1 MKRAYAYCHGFL
13 SGPSSS
19 KGRFLASALAWRGV
33 TLALLDL
40 NTPDGHPASLSHE
53 GALSKID
60 DFWKAAQRDSPG
72 TRLCLVGSSFGGW
85 AAAAYAQRHPD
96 RVSRCLLLCPGFE
109 LGSRWQSIVG
119 GADELLAWER
129 DDARTFL
136 MPHTGAPV
144 RIPWRFAA
152 DSMRLDVSV
161 PLVVRCPT
169 TIIHGLQDD
178 VVPADV
184 SRRFASRHAC
194 VSLSVLDDDHWL
206 CQPASLERITMAAE
220 ELFELSPAADDGAAL
235 ATGSLD
241 RQEQV
246 FEAERKLIVRDAA
259 ALEAALSSAA
269 AVSSSATNVSVQF
282 VEESMFIDVYY
293 DDTAASLARR
303 GAWLR
308 QRAGRW
314 ELKLAAGT
322 GAGAAADSAAADGVA
337 DTAEVH
343 RELIGAASVLGWL
356 RALSKVSTSAAAPQ
370 EDTLQ
375 IATAT
380 LSGAQGAASGA
391 TSDVPPGTTLLEPED
406 SDAQLRQLLRRRGVA
421 AIAAFGTTRRRWCAG
436 DLMLDLDRAWTI
448 SRDLELHL
456 DLDRAR
462 TPLAHAGE
470 AAESSALTSISDASN
485 KPHASPFYEVLEI
498 EALGPTAATASARLQ
513 YGIGPLLERIGAVVG
528 SSTGVVEGKL
538 ERYMARYRAGGAH
551 AALFSE
557 YRQRDRRE
565 S

>member
-33 TLALLDL
+33 SLALLDL
-40 NTPDGHPASLSHE
+40 NLPDGHPASLSHE
-53 GALSKID
+53 GALSAID
-60 DFWKAAQRDSPG
+60 EFWKAAQRESPG

-85 AAAAYAQRHPD
+85 AAAAYAHRHPE

-129 DDARTFL
+129 DGARTFL

-152 DSMRLDVSV
+152 DSMRLDVSG

-169 TIIHGLQDD
+169 AIIHGLQDD

-184 SRRFASRHAC
+184 SRRFASCHAC

-206 CQPASLERITMAAE
+206 CQPASLERIQMAAE

-241 RQEQV
+241 RQEEV
-246 FEAERKLIVRDAA
+246 FEAERKLVVRDAA

-269 AVSSSATNVSVQF
+269 AVSSSAANVSVHL
-282 VEESMFIDVYY
+282 VEETMFIDVYY
-293 DDTAASLARR
+293 DDTTASLARR

-314 ELKLAAGT
+314 ELKLEAGT
-322 GAGAAADSAAADGVA
+322 GAGAAADGVA

-356 RALSKVSTSAAAPQ
+356 RALPEASASTAAPQ
-370 EDTLQ
+370 EDNPQ
-375 IATAT
+375 AATAT
-380 LSGAQGAASGA
+380 LSGAQGASPGA
-391 TSDVPPGTTLLEPED
+391 TSDEPPGTAPGTTLLEPED

-448 SRDLELHL
+448 SRELELNL

-462 TPLAHAGE
+462 TPHAQGV
-470 AAESSALTSISDASN
+470 ADESSALASISDASN

-498 EALGPTAATASARLQ
+498 EALGPTAATASARLK
-513 YGIGPLLERIGAVVG
+513 YGIGPLLERLGAVVG
-528 SSTGVVEGKL
+528 SSPGVVEGKL

-557 YRQRDRRE
+557 YRKRAQQ
-565 S
+565 

>member
-206 CQPASLERITMAAE
+206 CQPASLERIQMAAE

-235 ATGSLD
+235 ATGS
-241 RQEQV
+241 RQEEV
-246 FEAERKLIVRDAA
+246 FEAERKLVVRDAA

-269 AVSSSATNVSVQF
+269 AVSSSAANVSVHF
-282 VEESMFIDVYY
+282 IDETMFIDVYY
-293 DDTAASLARR
+293 DDTTASLARR

-322 GAGAAADSAAADGVA
+322 GAGAAADGVA

-356 RALSKVSTSAAAPQ
+356 RVLPKASASTAAPQ
-370 EDTLQ
+370 EDNPQ
-375 IATAT
+375 AATAT
-380 LSGAQGAASGA
+380 LSGAQGAALGA
-391 TSDVPPGTTLLEPED
+391 TSDEPPGTILLEPED
-406 SDAQLRQLLRRRGVA
+406 SDAQLRHLLRRRGVE

-448 SRDLELHL
+448 SRDLELNL

-462 TPLAHAGE
+462 TPHAQ
-470 AAESSALTSISDASN
+470 SSALTSISDASN